1 MPDSTMVTQF
11 SDQVTSLITKRAI
24 IRAKNMIQKYNGKTD
39 AILLSEGLKQTREM
53 LLVMVDAELVPG
65 TLEADLIIDAFKIRW
80 LDMDRILLKTRGKRP
95 IPVWTEKDKRIYFEI
110 KAIVRELFGDAL
122 PVGNVVPMLLE
133 ANHHE

>member
-1 MPDSTMVTQF
+1 VA
-11 SDQVTSLITKRAI
+11 LKLRASGP
-24 IRAKNMIQKYNGKTD
+24 A
-39 AILLSEGLKQTREM
+39 ASES
-53 LLVMVDAELVPG
+53 P
-65 TLEADLIIDAFKIRW
+65 
-80 LDMDRILLKTRGKRP
+80 GKRP